1 MGTQNGKAQNPSR
14 SNDNLRAKNTWRDHC
29 PKWEKGDRVRSYAKK
44 KMIYILWC
52 SYILKGMP
60 IGYSVKFYWD
70 LWGNE

>member
-1 MGTQNGKAQNPSR
+1 MITLEPKTHGGTTVPNGKRGTESGHM
-14 SNDNLRAKNTWRDHC
+14 LK
-29 PKWEKGDRVRSYAKK
+29 E
-44 KMIYILWC
+44 MIYILWC